1 MSDEISFLN
10 DNNEGIWIYKP
21 RNLNQ
26 GKGIRIISDIKQFKR
41 EFIESKKFYLGE
53 FSLNNMLHYKPDL
66 LEKAEEEQ
74 K

>member
-41 EFIESKKFYLGE
+41 EFIKSKKFYLGE